1 MSKLI
6 VANWKMNPSSESEAV
21 RLAKSYDEKGVV
33 ICPPFTFLSAV
44 RQSLRKADLGAQD
57 VFWEN
62 PIPGGAFT
70 GEVSISMLK
79 KIGASYIIIGH
90 SERRKYLGETDE
102 MINKKVL
109 ATLGFGLKL
118 ILCVGES
125 LSVKKEG
132 FDTAKNYIKKQL
144 RQGLKG
150 FYNLK
155 PSAGSGSSSG
165 GTTQNLIVAYEPIW
179 AIGTGKPDNPAD
191 SAEMA
196 KFIKNLLSSRFAIR
210 DLRVVYGGSVTS
222 SNAERIFEH
231 SEIDGA
237 LVGGAS
243 LKAEEFKKIIRIG
256 QK

>member
-6 VANWKMNPSSESEAV
+6 VANWKMNPSSESEAI
-21 RLAKSYDEKGVV
+21 RLAKSCDEKGVV
-33 ICPPFTFLSAV
+33 ICPPFIFLKEV
-44 RQSLRKADLGAQD
+44 HQSLRKADLGAQD

-70 GEVSISMLK
+70 GEVSVSMLK
-79 KIGASYIIIGH
+79 KISVSYVIIGH

-102 MINKKVL
+102 MINKKIIT
-109 ATLGFGLKL
+109 TLGFGLKV
-118 ILCVGES
+118 ILCVGEP
-125 LSVKKEG
+125 LSVKKES
-132 FDTAKNYIKKQL
+132 FESAKNYVKKQL
-144 RQGLKG
+144 LQDLKG

-155 PSAGSGSSSG
+155 P
-165 GTTQNLIVAYEPIW
+165 TTQNLIIAYEPIW

-196 KFIKNLLSSRFAIR
+196 KFIKTLLDSRFAIG
-210 DLRVVYGGSVTS
+210 DARVIYGGSVTS
-222 SNAERIFEH
+222 SNAGRIFEH
-231 SEIDGA
+231 NEINGA

-243 LKAEEFKKIIRIG
+243 LKAEEFKKIIRIS